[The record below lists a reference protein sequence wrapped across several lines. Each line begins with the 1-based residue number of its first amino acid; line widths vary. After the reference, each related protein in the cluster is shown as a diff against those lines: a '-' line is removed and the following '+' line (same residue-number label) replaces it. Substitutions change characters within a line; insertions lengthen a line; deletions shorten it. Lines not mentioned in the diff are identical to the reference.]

1 VLQAWRLVMLG
12 VCALVAA
19 ACAPAASTSAPPSST
34 PAASSATPAPKAA
47 IGEVTAG
54 AAIGS
59 ASAAPAGWMPPAKI
73 TPVNPV
79 PGMFK
84 SVGDAPP
91 QPAAKVRVF
100 LPRDAVVTILRG

>member
-1 VLQAWRLVMLG
+1 MLQAWHFVMLG

-19 ACAPAASTSAPPSST
+19 ACAPAASTPPPPESST
-34 PAASSATPAPKAA
+34 TAPASATAA
-47 IGEVTAG
+47 RHSTTGEVTAG
-54 AAIGS
+54 VAIGTTE
-59 ASAAPAGWMPPAKI
+59 AAPTGWMPPARI
-73 TPVNPV
+73 TPVDPV

-100 LPRDAVVTILRG
+100 FLGMQW